1 MGEFMAL
8 QVSEE
13 SRKKTTK
20 CPSNFLCLTENEN
33 PMCSKER
40 PMCSVEVPLESMIFV
55 RDKNNNYTNYD
66 CVYKVAYGSGYLCT
80 CPVRF
85 EIYSRYNM

>member
-20 CPSNFLCLTENEN
+20 CPSNFLCITENEN

-55 RDKNNNYTNYD
+55 RDNNNYTNND
-66 CVYKVAYGSGYLCT
+66 CVYKVAYGSGYLCM

>member
-1 MGEFMAL
+1 MAL
-8 QVSEE
+8 SISDE
-13 SRKKTTK
+13 SLKRTTM
-20 CPSNFLCLTENEN
+20 CASNFLCLTTDRN

-40 PMCSVEVPLESMIFV
+40 PMCSVEVPLDSMIFV
-55 RDKNNNYTNYD
+55 KDTNNYYAYND
-66 CVYKVAYGSGYLCT
+66 CLYKVAHGSGYLCT